1 MILSAAREPCRNSQ
15 PFPIGW
21 PSQQKEEKYKNKFLF
36 SFLFI
41 PAREQRKEME
51 SKRRREG
58 KERRT
63 TDLVSRNG
71 QPVVVQGGLLFEGP
85 VKDFLDVVEAESAN
99 GRAGQSVGRRRKRG
113 VNDVHPFAL
122 VAAFVRAG
130 RRFCSSKP
138 KIKKKRKRK
147 SKEIHTQPS
156 HLLHKT
162 KRKKRNW
169 RISLK

>member
-1 MILSAAREPCRNSQ
+1 LAGPVNKRRKNTKI
-15 PFPIGW
+15 
-21 PSQQKEEKYKNKFLF
+21 EKSCF
-36 SFLFI
+36 SFFSFR
-41 PAREQRKEME
+41 PESSEKEME
-51 SKRRREG
+51 RRRRREG

-113 VNDVHPFAL
+113 VNNVHPFAL

-130 RRFCSSKP
+130 RRFCSTKP
-138 KIKKKRKRK
+138 KNKIK
-147 SKEIHTQPS
+147 
-156 HLLHKT
+156 
-162 KRKKRNW
+162 
-169 RISLK
+169 

>member
-1 MILSAAREPCRNSQ
+1 
-15 PFPIGW
+15 
-21 PSQQKEEKYKNKFLF
+21 
-36 SFLFI
+36 
-41 PAREQRKEME
+41 
-51 SKRRREG
+51 
-58 KERRT
+58 
-63 TDLVSRNG
+63 VSRNG

-162 KRKKRNW
+162 KRKKKRN
-169 RISLK
+169 

>member
-15 PFPIGW
+15 PFLIGW
-21 PSQQKEEKYKNKFLF
+21 
-36 SFLFI
+36 SFLDFS
-41 PAREQRKEME
+41 PFHFGQRSERDGRKEDE
-51 SKRRREG
+51 EDKRGRSKTE
-58 KERRT
+58 RT

-130 RRFCSSKP
+130 GRFCQKKKKFTTVPSVAQTHEE
-138 KIKKKRKRK
+138 KKKRRKEEKR
-147 SKEIHTQPS
+147 ETYGF
-156 HLLHKT
+156 
-162 KRKKRNW
+162 R
-169 RISLK
+169 